1 MKEIKVTRN
10 ESEQRIDRFLKKY
23 MSNATKGYIYK
34 MLRKK
39 RIKLNGK
46 RVNPEDM
53 ISEGDIISMYL
64 AEETIDKFKRD
75 EKSLVENVKLD
86 IVYEDENILVIDKP
100 KGVLSHSAE
109 GDYKEENIVSQ
120 MVSYLYNKGDYVP
133 RLERTFTPSICNR
146 LDRNTSG
153 LLIGAKNYESL
164 KAINQ
169 AIKDRK
175 VDKYYKCIV
184 RGGVDREIELRD
196 FLDKDESINKVM
208 VSENSGDGSKE
219 IVTIIR
225 PLRLKGGYSL
235 LEVELITGR
244 THQIRAHL
252 SSKGNP
258 IIGDRKYGN
267 QDENKKFK
275 QRYGLDSQYLHA
287 YRLKLDGLTGNLEYL
302 NGKEFVSEIEGM
314 MKEIEQDLFPL

>member
-1 MKEIKVTRN
+1 MKEIKVGKN

-23 MSNATKGYIYK
+23 MANATKGYIYK

-46 RVNPEDM
+46 RANPEDM
-53 ISEGDIISMYL
+53 ISEGDIVTMYL
-64 AEETIDKFKRD
+64 ADETIDKFKRD
-75 EKSLVENVKLD
+75 EKEVLENVKLD
-86 IVYEDENILVIDKP
+86 IIYEDENIIMIDKP

-120 MVSYLYNKGDYVP
+120 LVSYLYHKGEYVP
-133 RLERTFTPSICNR
+133 RLEKAFTPSICNR

-153 LLIGAKNYESL
+153 ILIGAKNYETL
-164 KAINQ
+164 KCVNE
-169 AIKDRK
+169 AIKNRK
-175 VDKYYKCIV
+175 IDKFYRCIV
-184 RGGVDREIELRD
+184 VGRVDREMELRD
-196 FLDKDESINKVM
+196 YLEKDESRNM
-208 VSENSGDGSKE
+208 VSVSRGPGDSKKE
-219 IVTIIR
+219 IVTVIR
-225 PLRLKGGYSL
+225 PVKSNGRYSL

-252 SSKGNP
+252 ASKGNP

-267 QDENKKFK
+267 SEENKKLR

-287 YRLKLDGLTGNLEYL
+287 YRLRLDGLSGSLEYL
-302 NGKEFVSEIEGM
+302 NGKEFVSELKGNMKRIE
-314 MKEIEQDLFPL
+314 EELLI

>member
-46 RVNPEDM
+46 RANPEDM
-53 ISEGDIISMYL
+53 ITEGDTISMYL
-64 AEETIDKFKRD
+64 ADETIDKFKRD
-75 EKSLVENVKLD
+75 EKELLDNVKLD
-86 IVYEDENILVIDKP
+86 IVYEDENIIVIDKP

-120 MVSYLYNKGDYVP
+120 MVSYLYKKGEYVP
-133 RLERTFTPSICNR
+133 RLEKTFTPSICNR

-153 LLIGAKNYESL
+153 LLIGAKNYEAL
-164 KAINQ
+164 KSINE
-169 AIKDRK
+169 AIKNRK
-175 VDKYYKCIV
+175 IDKFYRCIV
-184 RGGVDREIELRD
+184 VGSVEKEMELRD
-196 FLDKDESINKVM
+196 YLEKDESKNKVA
-208 VSENSGDGSKE
+208 VSSRSGDNRKE

-225 PLRLKGGYSL
+225 PVKSSNRYSL

-252 SSKGNP
+252 AAKGNP
-258 IIGDRKYGN
+258 IIGDRKYG
-267 QDENKKFK
+267 DSEENKKFK
-275 QRYGLDSQYLHA
+275 QKYGLESQYLHA
-287 YRLKLDGLTGNLEYL
+287 YRLKFDGLSGNLEYL
-302 NGKEFVSEIEGM
+302 NGREFISEIKGS
-314 MKEIEQDLFPL
+314 MKNIEEELLR